1 MYFSDLFL
9 PGILFSLM
17 SLQQRQISPVKAD
30 KADAYKIQN
39 VSAIDNTLG
48 DVLKMEVGPQIGK
61 NTQQ

>member
-48 DVLKMEVGPQIGK
+48 DILKMEVGP
-61 NTQQ
+61 